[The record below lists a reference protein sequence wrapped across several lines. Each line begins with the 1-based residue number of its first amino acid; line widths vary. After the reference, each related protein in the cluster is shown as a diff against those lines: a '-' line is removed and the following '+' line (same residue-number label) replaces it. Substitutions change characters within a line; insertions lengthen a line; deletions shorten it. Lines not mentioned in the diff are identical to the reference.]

1 MFSGCSSVVQLVL
14 SLLTWHPFFSYRIMA
29 VLEALPCFECG
40 SLKRGTEKYERAKRA
55 AIIQCNERVIFFIH
69 LNRLERKPGNEKN
82 QNSNLT
88 HGKNSSS
95 MYDDAWLIFCLT
107 RNLQIQRKEIAYS
120 LGLSE
125 AQKLQSIA

>member
-1 MFSGCSSVVQLVL
+1 
-14 SLLTWHPFFSYRIMA
+14 
-29 VLEALPCFECG
+29 
-40 SLKRGTEKYERAKRA
+40 
-55 AIIQCNERVIFFIH
+55 
-69 LNRLERKPGNEKN
+69 LERKPGNEKN
-82 QNSNLT
+82 QNLNLT

-120 LGLSE
+120 LGVSE